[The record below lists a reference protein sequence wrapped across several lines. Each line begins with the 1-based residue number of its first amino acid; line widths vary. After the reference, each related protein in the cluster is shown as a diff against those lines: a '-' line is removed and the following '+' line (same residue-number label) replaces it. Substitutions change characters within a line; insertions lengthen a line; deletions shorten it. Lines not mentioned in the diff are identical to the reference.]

1 MKVESIIVLIGIE
14 MKKLGIVITD
24 GVGYRN
30 YIMSNFISEAIHQF
44 DTIIIYSGLPKGTY
58 NLNHPSVQIRELE
71 VFKEKI
77 ATWFFRK
84 YKETAHLQQNKTFYG
99 MNDLLVMGMT
109 KTYTPKSILTRL
121 IYFTSS
127 FLNSNSFIKAVEK
140 LQFLTF
146 ANNKVTKSYLT
157 LLKVDQ
163 PDYVFFTHQRPTYL
177 APFLY
182 SVLKLKIPVST
193 FIFSWDNLSSKGRML
208 GTFESF
214 LVWSDLMKK
223 ELLYFYPATKPEN
236 VAIVG
241 TPQFE
246 PYTMDSYSADRNKF
260 LEKFKLNDTKKI
272 ICFSCADSSIGQN
285 DALVIKTIALAIR
298 NNLIECDS
306 QLLVRTSPAEDGK
319 RFEAIK
325 EEFPEIVWN
334 IPKWELT
341 RENHSENWSQRIPK
355 EEDFIDLK
363 SILQFVD
370 LNVNMC
376 STMSLDYMLFDKPV
390 INTVFGNKTNGLYD
404 DQRFLNYTHY
414 KTVIESGAVTV
425 AKNANELI
433 DAINMDLKN
442 PTHKLKQQRELVK
455 LQIGKPLEGTS
466 KRIVSVLKQN
476 TQKQD

>member
-1 MKVESIIVLIGIE
+1 

-30 YIMSNFISEAIHQF
+30 YIMSNFINEAIHQF
-44 DTIIIYSGLPKGTY
+44 DTIVIYSGLPKGTY
-58 NLNHPSVQIRELE
+58 KLNHPTVEIHELE

-77 ATWFFRK
+77 TTWFFRK

-99 MNDLLVMGMT
+99 MNDLLQMGIP
-109 KTYTPKSILTRL
+109 KTNTPKSILARW
-121 IYFTSS
+121 IYFSS
-127 FLNSNSFIKAVEK
+127 RFFNSNLFIKAVEK

-146 ANNKVTKSYLT
+146 ANNQVTKSYLK
-157 LLKVDQ
+157 LLKEDQ

-182 SVLKLKIPVST
+182 SVLKLKIPVGT

-208 GTFESF
+208 GTFDTF
-214 LVWSDLMKK
+214 LVWSDLMKN
-223 ELLYFYPATKPEN
+223 ELLYFYPATQPEN
-236 VAIVG
+236 VVIVG

-246 PYTMDSYSADRNKF
+246 PYAMNSYSVDKNKF
-260 LEKFKLNDTKKI
+260 LEKFKLNRAKKI

-285 DALVIKTIALAIR
+285 DALVIKTIATAIR
-298 NNLIECDS
+298 NKSIEYDS
-306 QLLVRTSPAEDGK
+306 QLLVRTSPADDGK
-319 RFEAIK
+319 RFESLK
-325 EEFPEIVWN
+325 SEFPEIVWN
-334 IPKWELT
+334 FPKWELT
-341 RENHSENWSQRIPK
+341 RENHSENWSQRIPTI
-355 EEDFIDLK
+355 EDFIDLK

-376 STMSLDYMLFDKPV
+376 STMSLDFMLFDKPV

-414 KTVIESGAVTV
+414 KTVIDSGAVTI
-425 AKNANELI
+425 AKDADELI
-433 DAINMDLKN
+433 NAINMDLKN
-442 PTHKLKQQRELVK
+442 PNRKLDSQRELVK

-466 KRIVSVLKQN
+466 KRVVKILHKFCNVQ
-476 TQKQD
+476 

>member
-1 MKVESIIVLIGIE
+1 

-30 YIMSNFISEAIHQF
+30 FIMSNFISEATQQF
-44 DTIIIYSGLPKGTY
+44 DTIIIYSGLPNSDY
-58 NLNHPSVQIRELE
+58 NFNNPAIEIRELE
-71 VFKEKI
+71 VFNEKI
-77 ATWFFRK
+77 STWFFRK
-84 YKETAHLQQNKTFYG
+84 YKEVAHLQQNKSFYG
-99 MNDLLVMGMT
+99 MNDLLVIGAP
-109 KTYTPKSILTRL
+109 KTFTPKAILARL
-121 IYFTSS
+121 IYFSS
-127 FLNSNSFIKAVEK
+127 RFLNSNSFIKVIEK
-140 LQFLTF
+140 IQFLTF
-146 ANNKVTKSYLT
+146 ANNKITQSYIK
-157 LLKVDQ
+157 LLKEDP
-163 PDYVFFTHQRPTYL
+163 PDSIFFTHQRPTYL

-208 GTFESF
+208 GSFNSF

-223 ELLYFYPATKPEN
+223 ELLCFYPDTNPKN
-236 VAIVG
+236 VVVVG

-246 PYTMDSYSADRNKF
+246 PYIMDSYPTDKNIF
-260 LEKFKLNDTKKI
+260 FEKFKLNTSKKI

-285 DALVIKTIALAIR
+285 DALVIKSIAQAIR
-298 NNLIECDS
+298 NNLIEFDS
-306 QLLVRTSPAEDGK
+306 QLLVRTSPADDGK
-319 RFEAIK
+319 RFEVVK

-334 IPKWELT
+334 IPKWKLT
-341 RENHSENWSQRIPK
+341 RKNHAENWSQRVPTI
-355 EEDFIDLK
+355 EDIIDLK

-390 INTVFGNKTNGLYD
+390 INTVFGNKSNGFYD

-442 PTHKLKQQRELVK
+442 PIQKLKQQRELVK

-466 KRIVSVLKQN
+466 KRIAEVLKTNALNNQ
-476 TQKQD
+476 

>member
-1 MKVESIIVLIGIE
+1 

-30 YIMSNFISEAIHQF
+30 YIMSNFISEAVQQF
-44 DTIIIYSGLPKGTY
+44 DTIIIYSGLPKSSY
-58 NLNHPSVQIRELE
+58 NLNYPSVEIRELQ
-71 VFKEKI
+71 VFKENTS
-77 ATWFFRK
+77 TWFFRK
-84 YKETAHLQQNKTFYG
+84 YKEIAHLQQNKFFYG
-99 MNDLLVMGMT
+99 MRDLLVSGRP
-109 KTYTPKSILTRL
+109 KNFTPKAILTRL
-121 IYFTSS
+121 IYFSS
-127 FLNSNSFIKAVEK
+127 CFLNSNSFIKIVEK
-140 LQFLTF
+140 FQFLTF
-146 ANNKVTKSYLT
+146 ANNKVTKSYLEM
-157 LLKVDQ
+157 LKVDE
-163 PDYVFFTHQRPTYL
+163 PDYIFFTHQRPTYL

-182 SVLKLKIPVST
+182 GALKLKIPVST

-208 GTFESF
+208 GTFDSF
-214 LVWSDLMKK
+214 LVWSDLMKN
-223 ELLYFYPATKPEN
+223 ELLYFYPSTSPEK
-236 VAIVG
+236 VIVVG

-246 PYTMDSYSADRNKF
+246 PYAMDNYPTDKINF
-260 LEKFKLNDTKKI
+260 FEKFKLNRSKKI

-298 NNLIECDS
+298 NNLIEFDS

-319 RFEAIK
+319 RFEALK
-325 EEFPEIVWN
+325 NEFPEIVWN

-341 RENHSENWSQRIPK
+341 RENHSENWSQRIPTI
-355 EEDFIDLK
+355 EDFIDLK
-363 SILQFVD
+363 SVLQFVD

-390 INTVFGNKTNGLYD
+390 INTVFGNKSNGLYD

-433 DAINMDLKN
+433 DAINMNLKN

-466 KRIVSVLKQN
+466 KRIVDVLKRN
-476 TQKQD
+476 MQKQD